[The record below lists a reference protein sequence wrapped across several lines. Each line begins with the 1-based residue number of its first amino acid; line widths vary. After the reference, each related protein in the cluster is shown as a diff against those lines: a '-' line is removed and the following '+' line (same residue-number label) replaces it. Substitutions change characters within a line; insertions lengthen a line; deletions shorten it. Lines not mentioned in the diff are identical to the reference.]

1 MAGFL
6 GKTPGAWTTVE
17 SADQCKL
24 MNGHCDLWKTP
35 PWESR
40 GCSQILFFVHF
51 IPPSAFSRL
60 LPGQRCFAALSSEWL
75 NNSGESDFSCTSLGL
90 CLWSNTTQGLDTLK
104 TPLRIWLCTQKRM
117 EKSGSGRSR
126 QWMMALMF
134 SPKHLMFAVKR
145 SSEWRQAIKLPS
157 NNLAQGYKVIFSL

>member
-40 GCSQILFFVHF
+40 GCSQILFFVRF
-51 IPPSAFSRL
+51 IPLSAFSKL

-104 TPLRIWLCTQKRM
+104 TPLRIWLEDGEKWLWQKQSVNDGPPVQSKALNVRC
-117 EKSGSGRSR
+117 EKILTVKAGNKTAFKESRSR
-126 QWMMALMF
+126 F
-134 SPKHLMFAVKR
+134 
-145 SSEWRQAIKLPS
+145 
-157 NNLAQGYKVIFSL
+157 